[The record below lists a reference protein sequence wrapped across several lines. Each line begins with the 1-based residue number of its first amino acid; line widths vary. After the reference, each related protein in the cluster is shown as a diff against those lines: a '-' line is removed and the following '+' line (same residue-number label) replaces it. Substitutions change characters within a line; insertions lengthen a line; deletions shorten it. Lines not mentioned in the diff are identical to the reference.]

1 MLELIFQTR
10 DLSSFIPQL
19 TQGQWTLHILIFGL
33 NLLLFL
39 FATPLLK
46 LIDPDTKPAKVRMF
60 QGLNILFLGLHATDL
75 LLLGAN
81 SNYQHYFINLGY
93 TLVVI
98 YLTMLI
104 YSIFGALTKRRF
116 GRKKTVDEK
125 TVFVETYS
133 SRLVNLVMLVIIWFT
148 AIYALIKIWGA
159 DSLLETTGVYG
170 IIAAF
175 LAFTS
180 SIWAPDILSGLIILN
195 SDTIEDGDVV
205 KIDGHPNEYVISR
218 ITLIYMVLYDIRQ
231 NNRAI
236 IRNSKFM
243 DQRVDNYSRVAS
255 TRGLRQSIVYKI
267 GYPQFTGH
275 RQARLEQLAA
285 FKKNIDDMFSTA
297 NEACKE
303 KEDIKINESKP
314 FDWALTSTGDY
325 ALEYTLWV
333 YLERIPSTKITRA
346 IRQHLIGT
354 LFKVNE
360 AIYDAS
366 IAEDIDLSTPDVLSV
381 NVAKPP
387 SLATS
392 SPPVK
397 QAPKS
402 AKGGDLIA

>member
-1 MLELIFQTR
+1 MVELLFQTR
-10 DLSSFIPQL
+10 DLFAFFPQL
-19 TQGQWTLHILIFGL
+19 TQGQWTLHILIFAI
-33 NLLLFL
+33 NLILFL
-39 FATPLLK
+39 FAAPLLK
-46 LIDPDTKPAKVRMF
+46 LIDPDTKSVKIRMF
-60 QGLNILFLGLHATDL
+60 QGLNLLFFGLHAADL

-93 TLVVI
+93 SLVVI

-116 GRKKTVDEK
+116 GRKKIVDEK
-125 TVFVETYS
+125 PVFVETYS
-133 SRLVNLVMLVIIWFT
+133 SRLVNLVMLVIIWFS

-267 GYPQFTGH
+267 GYPQFNGH

-303 KEDIKINESKP
+303 KEDIKINEGKP
-314 FDWALTSTGDY
+314 FDLS
-325 ALEYTLWV
+325 
-333 YLERIPSTKITRA
+333 
-346 IRQHLIGT
+346 LIH
-354 LFKVNE
+354 
-360 AIYDAS
+360 I
-366 IAEDIDLSTPDVLSV
+366 
-381 NVAKPP
+381 
-387 SLATS
+387 
-392 SPPVK
+392 
-397 QAPKS
+397 
-402 AKGGDLIA
+402 